1 MDIDVKN
8 MFSIRF
14 RAVLLVLLLP
24 FASNAQGLGDEMQS
38 LHGVLGQLYEQMM
51 PLCSNL
57 LAVGQGIAGFGAIWY
72 IASRVWRHIANAE
85 PIDFYPLFRPFVIG
99 FCIMIFPSVL
109 ALINGIMKPT
119 VTATAAMVS
128 GSNNAV
134 AVLLKEKEKAIK
146 ETDPWKMYVGTAGT
160 GDRDR
165 WYKYTHE
172 GADPS
177 DEGMLAGI
185 GNDVKFA
192 MEKASYSF
200 LNSVKE
206 WMSEVLRVLFESA
219 ALCIDT
225 LRTFQ
230 LVVLSILG
238 PLVFG
243 IAVFDG
249 FQHTLTV
256 WLARYINIYLWLP
269 VANIFGSIIGKI
281 QELML
286 KLDLSQVQATGDT
299 FFSRTDM
306 SYLIF
311 MIIGIIG
318 YFTVPSVANYIVH
331 AGGGGALA
339 QKATSL
345 FSSST
350 SSVVSKGSQ
359 GTAMVMDAMGN
370 AAGRMSQ
377 SMSSSSASSPYF
389 EDKGSYNSDR
399 LKGNSK

>member
-1 MDIDVKN
+1 M
-8 MFSIRF
+8 
-14 RAVLLVLLLP
+14 LLLFP
-24 FASNAQGLGDEMQS
+24 LPIMAQGLGDDMSS
-38 LHGVLGQLYEQMM
+38 LHGVLDQLYDEMM

-57 LAVGQGIAGFGAIWY
+57 IAVGQGIAGFGSIWY
-72 IASRVWRHIANAE
+72 IASRVWRHIASAE
-85 PIDFYPLFRPFVIG
+85 PIDFYPLFRPFAIG

-109 ALINGIMKPT
+109 ALINGVMKPT
-119 VTATAAMVS
+119 VTATAAMVT

-146 ETDPWKMYVGTAGT
+146 ETDSWKMYVGAAGM

-165 WYKYTHE
+165 WYKYTHD

-177 DEGMLAGI
+177 DESMLAGI

-200 LNSVKE
+200 RNSVKE
-206 WMSEVLRVLFESA
+206 WMSEILRVLFEAA

-299 FFSRTDM
+299 FFSRTDIA
-306 SYLIF
+306 YLIF

-331 AGGGGALA
+331 AGGGGALG
-339 QKATSL
+339 QKVTSL
-345 FSSST
+345 FGTSA
-350 SSVVSKGSQ
+350 SSVVRTSSNAVGM
-359 GTAMVMDAMGN
+359 AADAMGDADRRMTSSM
-370 AAGRMSQ
+370 AATAG
-377 SMSSSSASSPYF
+377 SSPYF
-389 EDKGSYNSDR
+389 ADKGNYMNDR
-399 LKGNSK
+399 LKGNSKQT

>member
-1 MDIDVKN
+1 MKLPIKHK
-8 MFSIRF
+8 I
-14 RAVLLVLLLP
+14 VLTALLLP
-24 FASNAQGLGDEMQS
+24 FLSRAQGLGDNMQS
-38 LHGVLGQLYEQMM
+38 LHSVLDQLYDEMM
-51 PLCSNL
+51 PLCGNL
-57 LAVGQGIAGFGAIWY
+57 LAVGQGIAGFGTIWY
-72 IASRVWRHIANAE
+72 ISSRVWRHIAAAE

-109 ALINGIMKPT
+109 ALINGVMKPT
-119 VTATAAMVS
+119 VTATAAMVT

-134 AVLLKEKEKAIK
+134 AVLLKEKEKAVRQ
-146 ETDPWKMYVGTAGT
+146 TDPWKMYVGMAGT
-160 GDRDR
+160 GDRDK

-172 GADPS
+172 DADPS
-177 DEGMLAGI
+177 DEGVLAGI

-200 LNSVKE
+200 RNSVKQ
-206 WMSEVLRVLFESA
+206 WMSEVLRILFESA

-286 KLDLSQVQATGDT
+286 KLDLSQVQSTGDT
-299 FFSRTDM
+299 FFSTTDM

-339 QKATSL
+339 QKTTTL
-345 FSSST
+345 LST
-350 SSVVSKGSQ
+350 SASSAVSKTSQ
-359 GTAMVMDAMGN
+359 GTAMVMDSMGN

-377 SMSSSSASSPYF
+377 SMSASSSSAPYF
-389 EDKGSYNSDR
+389 EEKGNYMSDR

>member
-1 MDIDVKN
+1 MINVN
-8 MFSIRF
+8 NRAAFVALVVLMPFSSQAQGIGGEIGSLH
-14 RAVLLVLLLP
+14 AVL
-24 FASNAQGLGDEMQS
+24 E
-38 LHGVLGQLYEQMM
+38 QLYDEMM

-57 LAVGQGIAGFGAIWY
+57 IGVGQGVAGFATIWY

-109 ALINGIMKPT
+109 YLINGVMKPT
-119 VTATAAMVS
+119 VTATGAMVE
-128 GSNNAV
+128 GSNKAIE
-134 AVLLKEKEKAIK
+134 VLLKEKEKAVK
-146 ETDPWKMYVGTAGT
+146 ESDPWKMYVGILGT

-165 WYKYTHE
+165 WYKYTHNDS
-172 GADPS
+172 DPA
-177 DEGMLAGI
+177 DEGMLEGI

-200 LNSVKE
+200 RNSVKE
-206 WMSEVLRVLFESA
+206 WVSEVLRILFEASS
-219 ALCIDT
+219 LCIDT

-281 QELML
+281 QEQML
-286 KLDLSQVQATGDT
+286 KVDISQINTSGDT

-306 SYLIF
+306 GYLIF
-311 MIIGIIG
+311 MIIGIVG

-331 AGGGGALA
+331 AGGGGALG
-339 QKATSL
+339 QKVTSV
-345 FSSST
+345 FGNSASSVITRT
-350 SSVVSKGSQ
+350 SS
-359 GTAMVMDAMGN
+359 GTGMVLDAMGEADSRMTKSM
-370 AAGRMSQ
+370 AATAG
-377 SMSSSSASSPYF
+377 ASPYF
-389 EDKGSYNSDR
+389 QKKGNYMNEK

>member
-1 MDIDVKN
+1 MLI
-8 MFSIRF
+8 I
-14 RAVLLVLLLP
+14 LLLP
-24 FASNAQGLGDEMQS
+24 CRIIAQGLGDEMNS
-38 LHGVLGQLYEQMM
+38 LHGVLDQLYDEMM
-51 PLCSNL
+51 PLCSSL
-57 LAVGQGIAGFGAIWY
+57 IAVGQGIAGFGTIWY
-72 IASRVWRHIANAE
+72 ISSRVWRHIASAE

-99 FCIMIFPSVL
+99 FCVMIFPSVL
-109 ALINGIMKPT
+109 ALINGVMKPT
-119 VTATAAMVS
+119 VTATGAMVT

-146 ETDPWKMYVGTAGT
+146 ETNPWKMYVGAAGT

-165 WYKYTHE
+165 WYKYTHD

-177 DEGMLAGI
+177 DESMLAGI

-200 LNSVKE
+200 RNSVKE
-206 WMSEVLRVLFESA
+206 WLSEVLRVLFEAA

-286 KLDLSQVQATGDT
+286 KLDLSQMQATGDT

-331 AGGGGALA
+331 AGGGGALGH
-339 QKATSL
+339 KVTSM
-345 FSSST
+345 FGNSANTVVRSSSNA
-350 SSVVSKGSQ
+350 VGM
-359 GTAMVMDAMGN
+359 AADAMGDADRRMTGSM
-370 AAGRMSQ
+370 AATAG
-377 SMSSSSASSPYF
+377 SSPYF
-389 EDKGSYNSDR
+389 QEKGNYMNDR
-399 LKGNSK
+399 LKGNSKQT